1 VCLQDDSTVHIHK
14 RAAGLKIKAVKDTE
28 NRKFHYNIM
37 VTYLMMRY
45 ATKDLNS
52 IKKIQQIIS
61 ETFSEIILTSDKL
74 NQFWTDNLLPHLHN
88 GASAFTQVQNQVIF
102 QLYLTYGRHF
112 WAKLDLQKCFLF

>member
-1 VCLQDDSTVHIHK
+1 
-14 RAAGLKIKAVKDTE
+14 
-28 NRKFHYNIM
+28 M

-45 ATKDLNS
+45 ATKDINS

-74 NQFWTDNLLPHLHN
+74 TQFWTDNLLPHLHN

-112 WAKLDLQKCFLF
+112 WAKLDLQKCVLFSNFEDLTILYQVLTKTKLGAFDIFKTLDV